1 VPGGDG
7 RDRGSFEDPAAGVR
21 VREALERAPRLG
33 PGRGGDEHRGIGQPA
48 GDGQLVSAG
57 TGRHD
62 EQPAHRPGIVPAVP
76 LASSFTDSLGLIV
89 VFAVVFPALV
99 TGLIVFIIAQVL
111 GERRENRNA
120 RYDRPQNE

>member
-1 VPGGDG
+1 
-7 RDRGSFEDPAAGVR
+7 
-21 VREALERAPRLG
+21 
-33 PGRGGDEHRGIGQPA
+33 
-48 GDGQLVSAG
+48 
-57 TGRHD
+57 
-62 EQPAHRPGIVPAVP
+62 VPAVP